1 MLLTFGRCRPSQTQV
16 QRTGLAKK
24 AATVEPPPWSGPE
37 DAWLDALYQ
46 EAACAQSSALAEPAT
61 DKFARR
67 VAGRFPGANPE
78 SDNCLPL
85 LFEGPGRALTVNPIN
100 EAREALAHVAA
111 VGMRA
116 EEAVMAKKGNIPPMS
131 AAYQAL
137 RERTFRRKEA
147 AMLKEV
153 ERLLVDHATSQAKM
167 LNDGHQVIE
176 TQRAQLRKALAAV
189 PAFRAAAKSWQASAK
204 QLREQICS
212 AEDKADSLAEQLRV
226 RDGERLQA
234 VAEGTAQRERAA
246 LLGQQL
252 DESIARSQALSRE
265 LMQEKE
271 RHLAAQTQISELRA
285 AGKRPKSLESVLHS
299 RVTDACRYQ

>member
-1 MLLTFGRCRPSQTQV
+1 MPRLS
-16 QRTGLAKK
+16 LARK
-24 AATVEPPPWSGPE
+24 AAVEPPPE
-37 DAWLDALYQ
+37 DVWLEALYQ
-46 EAACAQSSALAEPAT
+46 EAACAQSSALAEITT

-67 VAGRFPGANPE
+67 VAGRVPSEANPE
-78 SDNCLPL
+78 SSEGLL
-85 LFEGPGRALTVNPIN
+85 LFEGSGRALSGAPMN

-137 RERTFRRKEA
+137 RERAFRRKEA

-167 LNDGHQVIE
+167 LDDGRRVIE

-189 PAFRAAAKSWQASAK
+189 PAFRAAATSWQTSAK
-204 QLREQICS
+204 QLREHIS
-212 AEDKADSLAEQLRV
+212 AAEDRADSLAEQLKT

-234 VAEGTAQRERAA
+234 ATDLAAQQERGA

-252 DESIARSQALSRE
+252 DESLARSQALSRE
-265 LMQEKE
+265 LLQEKE
-271 RHLAAQTQISELRA
+271 VHLAAQAQISELRA
-285 AGKRPKSLESVLHS
+285 AGKRPKSLATLHS
-299 RVTDACRYQ
+299 